1 MQEKD
6 ISSATNKIKQK
17 IEEQYPSV
25 REFAR
30 QSGIPHGTIV
40 SALSK
45 GIEGMAWSKVV
56 QMCACLNVDCVTF
69 EPIVPT
75 DLDERQKRLLAYYD
89 MLDPKKQAKVMEYI
103 EDIR

>member
-6 ISSATNKIKQK
+6 LSAATNKIKQR
-17 IEEQYPSV
+17 IDEQYPSV

-40 SALSK
+40 SALNK

-56 QMCACLNVDCVTF
+56 QMCACLNIDCVTF
-69 EPIVPT
+69 EPIVPV
-75 DLDERQKRLLAYYD
+75 DLDERHRRLLAYYE
-89 MLDPKKQAKVMEYI
+89 MLAPKKQAKVMEYI
-103 EDIR
+103 QDIK